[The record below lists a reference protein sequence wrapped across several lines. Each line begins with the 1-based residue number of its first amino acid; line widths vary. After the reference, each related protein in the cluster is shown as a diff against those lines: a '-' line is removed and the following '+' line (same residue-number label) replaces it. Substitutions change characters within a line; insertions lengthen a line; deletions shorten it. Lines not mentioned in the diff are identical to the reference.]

1 MILELSSL
9 LFIIN
14 KPWNCFPFL
23 LVLLCWSQLTE
34 TTAEIDGAWWQ
45 MANCSGD
52 RMQVAGGRSPGGQVA
67 MCLLDPVLQCGS
79 PVSPPHLLSCLH
91 VCVTLLLPIYYIYYK
106 LIFPNISDTITIFWE
121 ELSVILYYVTYST
134 TLLTR
139 LILHLWFSLH
149 QTSIKVFLVH
159 YFDDLTFVSFT
170 VVEDCVT
177 CFVEI

>member
-9 LFIIN
+9 LFIIKQTLKLFSLPAN
-14 KPWNCFPFL
+14 PALLKPANSSSRDWWGLVTNGQL
-23 LVLLCWSQLTE
+23 LRRQE
-34 TTAEIDGAWWQ
+34 A
-45 MANCSGD
+45 
-52 RMQVAGGRSPGGQVA
+52 GGQVA
-67 MCLLDPVLQCGS
+67 RCLLDPVLQCGS

-121 ELSVILYYVTYST
+121 ELSVILYYVTYSA

>member
-1 MILELSSL
+1 MG
-9 LFIIN
+9 
-14 KPWNCFPFL
+14 P
-23 LVLLCWSQLTE
+23 
-34 TTAEIDGAWWQ
+34 
-45 MANCSGD
+45 GD
-52 RMQVAGGRSPGGQVA
+52 KWPIAQEAGGRRQVA
-67 MCLLDPVLQCGS
+67 RWLLDPVLQCGS

-91 VCVTLLLPIYYIYYK
+91 VCVTLLLPIYYTYIYYK

-159 YFDDLTFVSFT
+159 YFVDDLTFVSFT

>member
-1 MILELSSL
+1 MG
-9 LFIIN
+9 
-14 KPWNCFPFL
+14 P
-23 LVLLCWSQLTE
+23 
-34 TTAEIDGAWWQ
+34 
-45 MANCSGD
+45 GD
-52 RMQVAGGRSPGGQVA
+52 KWPIAQEAGGQVA
-67 MCLLDPVLQCGS
+67 RCLLDPVLQCGS

-91 VCVTLLLPIYYIYYK
+91 VCVTLLLPIYYIYY
-106 LIFPNISDTITIFWE
+106 NISDTITIFRE

-159 YFDDLTFVSFT
+159 YFVDDLTFVSFT

>member
-1 MILELSSL
+1 MTIRDHITEELGCYLVPMLKWVTLLHKYKLCKICPKSRINSMILELSSL

-34 TTAEIDGAWWQ
+34 AAAEIDGAWWQ

-52 RMQVAGGRSPGGQVA
+52 RIQEAGVQVAR
-67 MCLLDPVLQCGS
+67 CLLDPVLQCGS
-79 PVSPPHLLSCLH
+79 PVTPPHLLSCLH
-91 VCVTLLLPIYYIYYK
+91 VCVTLLYVHYK
-106 LIFPNISDTITIFWE
+106 LTFPNISDTITIFWE

-139 LILHLWFSLH
+139 LILHLWFS
-149 QTSIKVFLVH
+149 
-159 YFDDLTFVSFT
+159 
-170 VVEDCVT
+170 
-177 CFVEI
+177 